1 MSTTESKEVARQ
13 KQQTAEGRIRRMK
26 NEIKLHYYTSM
37 LEKKLK
43 EDMARQ
49 TQEKTE
55 RGVRQIKSS
64 EVRLQHHT
72 CMLEDKPEENM
83 SYGAEHGHARDS
95 AHTEA

>member
-1 MSTTESKEVARQ
+1 
-13 KQQTAEGRIRRMK
+13 MK

-55 RGVRQIKSS
+55 REVKQMKSS
-64 EVRLQHHT
+64 EMRCLFNHRKSQ
-72 CMLEDKPEENM
+72 DFSENPPL
-83 SYGAEHGHARDS
+83 SELSGGRAKLFKTFRNCY
-95 AHTEA
+95 